1 MMAQSPHS
9 SGQGRTIV
17 ITGAG
22 SGIGRATA
30 RLLLSQGWNVA
41 LAGRTKA
48 TLEETAQ
55 SHPAALIHPTDV
67 TDPSAVDKLFA
78 ATHQRFGSVDVLFNN
93 AGVFGPAVSID
104 ELTPEQWDQVCQIN
118 LTGAINAARSAFA
131 HFKAHAGG
139 RIINNG
145 SISAQVPRVNSVAYT
160 VTKHGIAGL
169 TKSLELDG
177 RPYRIRATQ
186 IDIGNT
192 ASDLLDDFGANDGA
206 LQPSGQRIVEPS
218 FPLEEAAEAIAYIAG
233 VPLGTSINQFT
244 ITAGG
249 MPYIGR
255 G

>member
-1 MMAQSPHS
+1 MSQASNAPHAP
-9 SGQGRTIV
+9 RTIV

-30 RLLLSQGWNVA
+30 RLLLEQGWNVV
-41 LAGRTKA
+41 LAGRTAQK
-48 TLEETAQ
+48 LNETAQ
-55 SHPAALIHPTDV
+55 GHGSALVVPTDV
-67 TDPSAVDKLFA
+67 SDPRAVDQLFA
-78 ATHQRFGSVDVLFNN
+78 AAAERFGSVDVLFNN
-93 AGVFGPAVSID
+93 AGIFGPPAAID
-104 ELTPEQWDQVCQIN
+104 ELGPAQWDEVCRIN
-118 LTGAINAARSAFA
+118 LTGAINAARAAFT
-131 HFKAHAGG
+131 HFKAHGGG

-169 TKSLELDG
+169 TKCLELDG
-177 RPYRIRATQ
+177 REHRIRATQ

-192 ASDLLDDFGANDGA
+192 ASDLLDDFGATEGA
-206 LQPSGQRIVEPS
+206 LQPSGHRLVEPT
-218 FPLEEAAEAIAYIAG
+218 FPLAEAAEAVAYIAG

>member
-1 MMAQSPHS
+1 MSQSP
-9 SGQGRTIV
+9 QINEATRTVV

-30 RLLLSQGWNVA
+30 RLLLSQGWNVV
-41 LAGRTKA
+41 LAGRTKS

-55 SHPAALIHPTDV
+55 SHPSALVIPTDV
-67 TDPSAVDKLFA
+67 TDASAVDELFSA
-78 ATHQRFGSVDVLFNN
+78 AQQRFGSVDVLFNN
-93 AGVFGPAVSID
+93 AGVFGPSVSID
-104 ELTPEQWDQVCQIN
+104 QLSPEQWDQVCQIN

-131 HFKAHAGG
+131 HFKAHGGG

-169 TKSLELDG
+169 TKALELDG
-177 RPYRIRATQ
+177 RPYQIRATQ
-186 IDIGNT
+186 LDIGNT

-206 LQPSGQRIVEPS
+206 LQPSGQRIVEPT
-218 FPLEEAAEAIAYIAG
+218 FPLEQAAEAIAYIAG
-233 VPLGTSINQFT
+233 LPLGTSINQFT

>member
-1 MMAQSPHS
+1 MSQPPQINEAT
-9 SGQGRTIV
+9 RTVV

-30 RLLLSQGWNVA
+30 RLLLSQGWNVV
-41 LAGRTKA
+41 LAGRTKS

-55 SHPAALIHPTDV
+55 SHPSALVIPTDV
-67 TDPSAVDKLFA
+67 TDASAVDELFSA
-78 ATHQRFGSVDVLFNN
+78 AQQRFGSVDVLFNN
-93 AGVFGPAVSID
+93 AGVFGSSVSID
-104 ELTPEQWDQVCQIN
+104 QLSPEQWDQVCQIN

-131 HFKAHAGG
+131 HFKAHGGG

-169 TKSLELDG
+169 TKALELDG
-177 RPYRIRATQ
+177 RPYQIRATQ
-186 IDIGNT
+186 LDIGNT

-206 LQPSGQRIVEPS
+206 LQPSGQRIVEPT
-218 FPLEEAAEAIAYIAG
+218 FPLEQAAEAIAYIAG

>member
-1 MMAQSPHS
+1 MSQASNATAAR
-9 SGQGRTIV
+9 RTIV

-30 RLLLSQGWNVA
+30 RLLLERGWNVV
-41 LAGRTKA
+41 LAGRTRS

-55 SHPAALIHPTDV
+55 DHRQALAVPTDV
-67 TDPSAVDKLFA
+67 ADAAAVEQLFTA
-78 ATHQRFGSVDVLFNN
+78 AAQRFGSVDALLNN
-93 AGVFGPAVSID
+93 AGVFGPSVAID
-104 ELTPEQWDQVCQIN
+104 ELSPQDWETVCRIN

-131 HFKAHAGG
+131 HFKAHGGG

-160 VTKHGIAGL
+160 VTKHAIAGL

-177 RPYRIRATQ
+177 RDYRIRATQ
-186 IDIGNT
+186 LDIGNT
-192 ASDLLDDFGANDGA
+192 ASDLLDDFGATQGA
-206 LQPSGQRIVEPS
+206 LQPSGQRLVEPT
-218 FPLEEAAEAIAYIAG
+218 FPLHEAAEAIAYIAG

>member
-1 MMAQSPHS
+1 MSHASGVPHAP
-9 SGQGRTIV
+9 RTIA

-30 RLLLSQGWNVA
+30 RLLLAQGWNVV
-41 LAGRTKA
+41 LAGRTA
-48 TLEETAQ
+48 ANLHETAQ
-55 SHPAALIHPTDV
+55 GHGSALVVPTDV
-67 TDPSAVDKLFA
+67 SDPQAVEHLFA
-78 ATHQRFGSVDVLFNN
+78 EAAQRFGKVNALFNN
-93 AGVFGPAVSID
+93 AGIFGPSAAID
-104 ELTPEQWDQVCQIN
+104 ELSPAQWDEVCRIN
-118 LTGAINAARSAFA
+118 LTGAINAARTAFA
-131 HFKAHAGG
+131 HFKANDGG

-169 TKSLELDG
+169 TKCLELDG
-177 RPYRIRATQ
+177 REHRIRATQ
-186 IDIGNT
+186 LDIGNT
-192 ASDLLDDFGANDGA
+192 ASDLLDDFGATQGA
-206 LQPSGQRIVEPS
+206 LQPGGQRLVEPT
-218 FPLEEAAEAIAYIAG
+218 FPLAQAAEAVAHIAG

>member
-1 MMAQSPHS
+1 MSKTMQSDNH
-9 SGQGRTIV
+9 GRTIV

-30 RLLLSQGWNVA
+30 RLLLAQGWNVV
-41 LAGRTKA
+41 LAGRTKS

-55 SHPAALIHPTDV
+55 LHASALVHPTDV
-67 TDPSAVDKLFA
+67 TDADAVDQLFA
-78 ATHQRFGSVDVLFNN
+78 AAQQRFGSVNVLFNN
-93 AGVFGPAVSID
+93 AGIFGPSVAID
-104 ELTPEQWDQVCQIN
+104 ELSPQQWDQVCQIN

-131 HFKAHAGG
+131 HFKAHGGG

-169 TKSLELDG
+169 TKALELDG

-186 IDIGNT
+186 LDIGNT
-192 ASDLLDDFGANDGA
+192 ATDLLDDFGANEGA
-206 LQPSGQRIVEPS
+206 LQPSGQRVVEPT
-218 FPLEEAAEAIAYIAG
+218 FPLKEAAEAIAYIAS

-249 MPYIGR
+249 MPFIGR

>member
-1 MMAQSPHS
+1 MSQSP
-9 SGQGRTIV
+9 QINEATRTVV

-30 RLLLSQGWNVA
+30 QLLLSQGWNVV
-41 LAGRTKA
+41 LAGRTKS

-55 SHPAALIHPTDV
+55 SHPSALVIPTDV
-67 TDPSAVDKLFA
+67 TDASAVDELFSA
-78 ATHQRFGSVDVLFNN
+78 AQQRFGSVDVLFNN
-93 AGVFGPAVSID
+93 AGVFGPSVSID
-104 ELTPEQWDQVCQIN
+104 QLSPEQWDQVCQIN

-131 HFKAHAGG
+131 HFKAHGGG

-169 TKSLELDG
+169 TKALELDG
-177 RPYRIRATQ
+177 RPYQIRATQ
-186 IDIGNT
+186 LDIGNT

-206 LQPSGQRIVEPS
+206 LQPSGQRIVEPT
-218 FPLEEAAEAIAYIAG
+218 FPLEQAAEAIAYIAG

>member
-1 MMAQSPHS
+1 MSQPPQINEAT
-9 SGQGRTIV
+9 RTVV

-30 RLLLSQGWNVA
+30 RLLLSQGWNVV
-41 LAGRTKA
+41 LAGRTKS

-55 SHPAALIHPTDV
+55 SHPSALVIPTDV
-67 TDPSAVDKLFA
+67 TDASAVDELFSA
-78 ATHQRFGSVDVLFNN
+78 AHQRFGSVDVLFNN
-93 AGVFGPAVSID
+93 AGVFGPSVSID
-104 ELTPEQWDQVCQIN
+104 QLSPEQWDQVCQIN

-131 HFKAHAGG
+131 HFKAHGGG

-169 TKSLELDG
+169 TKALELDG
-177 RPYRIRATQ
+177 RPYQIRATQ
-186 IDIGNT
+186 LDIGNT

-206 LQPSGQRIVEPS
+206 LQPSGQRIVEPT
-218 FPLEEAAEAIAYIAG
+218 FPLEQAAEAIAYIAG
-233 VPLGTSINQFT
+233 LPLGTSINQFT

>member
-1 MMAQSPHS
+1 MPQSSRPVE
-9 SGQGRTIV
+9 QGRTIV

-22 SGIGRATA
+22 TGIGRATA

-41 LAGRTKA
+41 LAGRTKT

-55 SHPAALIHPTDV
+55 SHSSALVHPADV
-67 TDPSAVDKLFA
+67 TDPGAVDELFSA
-78 ATHQRFGSVDVLFNN
+78 AQHRFGTVDVLLNN
-93 AGVFGPAVSID
+93 AGIFGPSVSID
-104 ELTPEQWDQVCQIN
+104 ELSPEQWDQVCQIN

-131 HFKAHAGG
+131 HFKANGGG

-169 TKSLELDG
+169 TKALELDG
-177 RPYRIRATQ
+177 RPHRIRATQ
-186 IDIGNT
+186 VDIGNT
-192 ASDLLDDFGANDGA
+192 ASDLLDDFGANNGA
-206 LQPSGQRIVEPS
+206 LQPSGQRIVEPT
-218 FPLEEAAEAIAYIAG
+218 FPLEQAAEAIAYIAG

>member
-1 MMAQSPHS
+1 MSQSPHPH
-9 SGQGRTIV
+9 GQARTVV

-41 LAGRTKA
+41 LAGRTEA

-55 SHPAALIHPTDV
+55 SHPSALVHPADV
-67 TDPSAVDKLFA
+67 TDARAMDELFA
-78 ATHQRFGSVDVLFNN
+78 AAHARFGSVDVLFNN
-93 AGVFGPAVSID
+93 AGIFGPSVPID
-104 ELTPEQWDQVCQIN
+104 ELSPEQWDQVCQIN
-118 LTGAINAARSAFA
+118 LTGAINAARAAFA
-131 HFKAHAGG
+131 HFKAHGGG

-169 TKSLELDG
+169 TKALELDG

-186 IDIGNT
+186 VDIGNT
-192 ASDLLDDFGANDGA
+192 ASDLLDDFGAHSGA
-206 LQPSGQRIVEPS
+206 LQPSGQRMVEPT
-218 FPLEEAAEAIAYIAG
+218 FPLEEAAQAIAYIAA

>member
-1 MMAQSPHS
+1 MSQPPQINEAT
-9 SGQGRTIV
+9 RTIV

-30 RLLLSQGWNVA
+30 QLLLSQGWNVV
-41 LAGRTKA
+41 LAGRTKS

-55 SHPAALIHPTDV
+55 SHPSAQVIPTDV
-67 TDPSAVDKLFA
+67 TDASAVDELFSA
-78 ATHQRFGSVDVLFNN
+78 AQQRFGSVDVLFNN
-93 AGVFGPAVSID
+93 AGVFGPSVSID
-104 ELTPEQWDQVCQIN
+104 QLSPEQWDQVCQIN

-131 HFKAHAGG
+131 HFKAHGGG

-169 TKSLELDG
+169 TKALELDG
-177 RPYRIRATQ
+177 RPYQIRATQ
-186 IDIGNT
+186 LDIGNT

-206 LQPSGQRIVEPS
+206 LQPSGQRIVEPT
-218 FPLEEAAEAIAYIAG
+218 FPLEQAVEAIAYIAG
-233 VPLGTSINQFT
+233 LPLGTSINQFT

>member
-1 MMAQSPHS
+1 MPETIDPERA
-9 SGQGRTIV
+9 GRTIV

-30 RLLLSQGWNVA
+30 RLLLAQGWNVA

-55 SHPAALIHPTDV
+55 SHPSTLVYPTDV
-67 TDPSAVDKLFA
+67 TDPGAVDELFKA
-78 ATHQRFGSVDVLFNN
+78 AQERFGCVDVLFNN
-93 AGVFGPAVSID
+93 AGIFGPSVSID
-104 ELTPEQWDQVCQIN
+104 ELSSEQWDQVCQIN
-118 LTGAINAARSAFA
+118 LTGAINAARAAFA
-131 HFKAHAGG
+131 HFKAYGGG

-186 IDIGNT
+186 VDIGNT
-192 ASDLLDDFGANDGA
+192 ASDLLDDFGAHSGA
-206 LQPSGQRIVEPS
+206 LQPSGQRMVEPT
-218 FPLEEAAEAIAYIAG
+218 FPLEEAAQAIAYIAG

>member
-1 MMAQSPHS
+1 MSQPPQINEAT
-9 SGQGRTIV
+9 RTVV

-30 RLLLSQGWNVA
+30 RLLLSQGWNVV
-41 LAGRTKA
+41 LAGRTTS

-55 SHPAALIHPTDV
+55 SHPSALVIPTDV
-67 TDPSAVDKLFA
+67 TDASAVDDLFSA
-78 ATHQRFGSVDVLFNN
+78 AQQRFGSVDVLFNN
-93 AGVFGPAVSID
+93 AGVFGSSVSID
-104 ELTPEQWDQVCQIN
+104 QLSPEQWDQVCQIN

-131 HFKAHAGG
+131 HFKAHGGG

-169 TKSLELDG
+169 TKALELDG
-177 RPYRIRATQ
+177 RPYQIRATQ
-186 IDIGNT
+186 LDIGNT

-206 LQPSGQRIVEPS
+206 LQPSGQRIVEPT
-218 FPLEEAAEAIAYIAG
+218 FPLEQAAEAIAYIAG

>member
-1 MMAQSPHS
+1 MSQPPQINEAT
-9 SGQGRTIV
+9 RTVV

-30 RLLLSQGWNVA
+30 RLLLSQGWNVV
-41 LAGRTKA
+41 LAGRTTS

-55 SHPAALIHPTDV
+55 SHPSALVIPTDV
-67 TDPSAVDKLFA
+67 TDASAVDELFSA
-78 ATHQRFGSVDVLFNN
+78 AQQRFGSVDVLFNN
-93 AGVFGPAVSID
+93 AGVFGSSVSID
-104 ELTPEQWDQVCQIN
+104 QLSPEQWDQVCQIN

-131 HFKAHAGG
+131 HFKAHGGG

-169 TKSLELDG
+169 TKALELDG
-177 RPYRIRATQ
+177 RPYQIRATQ
-186 IDIGNT
+186 LDIGNT

-206 LQPSGQRIVEPS
+206 LQPSGQRIVEPT
-218 FPLEEAAEAIAYIAG
+218 FPLEQAAEAIAYIAG